1 MKLKIFILALTLLMI
16 PLMGSAADGVRLLLK
31 NGTTVDFAFADRPVV
46 IAGSM
51 LTVRTNNLTVY
62 YDYGEIQRI
71 YFIND
76 AVSSGI
82 KGLNANVKSNI
93 TFCITE
99 YGIDVYGLS
108 KNVRV
113 DIFTLNGTLV
123 SSAKSESE
131 NGNVRLL
138 LPMGQNVY
146 IVKTSSGV
154 KYKFIRK

>member
-1 MKLKIFILALTLLMI
+1 MKLKTFILALTLLMI

-31 NGTTVDFAFADRPVV
+31 NGTAVDFAFADKPVV

-62 YDYGEIQRI
+62 YGEIQRI